1 MVTKLVS
8 TTFWSTFIWTATE
21 NISMILGPESMKA
34 LCVGEILSG
43 RVSHLEMAPLAGSKQ
58 RS

>member
-21 NISMILGPESMKA
+21 NISMILGPEFTRA
-34 LCVGEILSG
+34 LYVGEILSG
-43 RVSHLEMAPLAGSKQ
+43 KVSHLEMVPLADLRQ
-58 RS
+58 RL